1 LLLALD
7 ALRLVG
13 QVNGL
18 LLGLARE
25 GVTLAGQFRHLL
37 GQGIALG
44 LDHFTSGG
52 QLGGFT
58 LGLYQAPLDL
68 GAAWAAARSISA
80 AMAAVNAWGNSG
92 AAAAATGGP
101 RARRS
106 DACERYSGLPVPKRS
121 RIARDGGLLPFADQR
136 ISGGGDLLKRDAF
149 SCHVRPFRIPYH
161 IKRINIQI

>member
-1 LLLALD
+1 VASSTRADSAACWLLALD

-68 GAAWAAARSISA
+68 GA
-80 AMAAVNAWGNSG
+80 
-92 AAAAATGGP
+92 
-101 RARRS
+101 
-106 DACERYSGLPVPKRS
+106 GL
-121 RIARDGGLLPFADQR
+121 
-136 ISGGGDLLKRDAF
+136 GGGTLDLGRNGRSQRLGQFRRGGGRHGRA
-149 SCHVRPFRIPYH
+149 SRQAVRCL
-161 IKRINIQI
+161 